1 MSLFLTGAIKSQKVI
16 HESFMIVHADRDLI
30 ETRRS
35 YQNLTK
41 KIHKHWEPENHDLNT
56 GTYQRGKKP
65 PGVPSVDSWLTFSG
79 SQAEE
84 AEGIVDAFAGNH
96 SSVDFL

>member
-1 MSLFLTGAIKSQKVI
+1 MLVRA
-16 HESFMIVHADRDLI
+16 ERDLI

-35 YQNLTK
+35 YRSLTD

-65 PGVPSVDSWLTFSG
+65 PGVPSVDSWLTFTG
-79 SQAEE
+79 SQSDESQ
-84 AEGIVDAFAGNH
+84 GIVDAFAGE
-96 SSVDFL
+96 SLTLI

>member
-1 MSLFLTGAIKSQKVI
+1 MLFISGQIKNNKTV
-16 HESFMIVHADRDLI
+16 HDSFMVVHADRELI

-35 YQNLTK
+35 YRSLTD

-79 SQAEE
+79 TQNEQSQ
-84 AEGIVDAFAGNH
+84 GIVDAFAGEILIRV
-96 SSVDFL
+96 S